1 MIRLDGFENYCK
13 NCFRELTEGSVCPHC
28 QFDNDTENASEYL
41 PLGHMLAGRY
51 VIGRMISRESDGA
64 VYSAYD
70 KILKARITVKEYMP
84 QNLSSRLE
92 GSAEVHVR
100 ERFKEDFD
108 KYKKAFSELWQ
119 TLEKMRSLSA
129 IVPVYDVFEAN
140 GTAYAVCEYIENVP
154 LREYL
159 LRQTGNRTDWQHA
172 RIMFMPVLTTIENL
186 HARGMIHGAICPDNL
201 LLCRDGKV
209 RLSGFVVSDANRQGT
224 ALAFNEKPG
233 YTALE
238 QYENAYKI
246 GPHTDIYAF
255 TACIYRALVGNNPP
269 DAISRQN
276 NDKLMIPNAVAEKMP
291 VYVIRA
297 LGSGLQIRPER
308 RTKTAE
314 ELRERLDASP
324 SVAARATGAARA
336 QGHSDTA
343 EMPAVQPAEPAP
355 QPAPQAEE
363 EAPPKKKQVNTKAV
377 IIACVVVIVLAVA
390 AVAGVLIARQIAA
403 NNEPTDA
410 VSVQT
415 FEVPDFST
423 QGYTREE
430 IQQNAAWNS
439 QFNLT
444 YTEDYNSDV
453 DEGIVFAQSI
463 AAGQTVDQG
472 TEIVLTVSRGT
483 HMETLP
489 DVGGM
494 TEEDARST
502 LTKLGFTVTVVE
514 VANDG
519 THTEGT
525 VKTSYGMSP
534 TAGTSY
540 EVGSEVII
548 QVYGKATTASSTT
561 EPPTES
567 TTEDPTEGQ
576 IVTETPSGEEE
587 QNNSGGVGGLLN
599 GLFN

>member
-1 MIRLDGFENYCK
+1 MDGFENYCK
-13 NCFRELTEGSVCPHC
+13 NCFCELTEGSVCPNC
-28 QFDNDTENASEYL
+28 KFDNDTENPGEFL
-41 PLGHMLAGRY
+41 PLGHALAGRY
-51 VIGRMISRESDGA
+51 VVGRMLTRESDGA

-70 KILKARITVKEYMP
+70 KILKARITIKEYMP
-84 QNLSSRLE
+84 ENLSNRLE
-92 GSAEVHVR
+92 GNAEIHVR
-100 ERFKEDFD
+100 ERFKDDFD
-108 KYKKAFSELWQ
+108 KYKKAFCDLWQ

-129 IVPVYDVFEAN
+129 ILPVYDVFEEN

-159 LRQTGNRTDWQHA
+159 LHQAGNRTDWEHA

-186 HARGMIHGAICPDNL
+186 HARGLIHGAICPDNL

-209 RLSGFVVSDANRQGT
+209 RLTGFVVADANRQGT
-224 ALAFNEKPG
+224 LLAFNEKPG
-233 YTALE
+233 YTAIE

-269 DAISRQN
+269 DAVSRQS

-291 VYVIRA
+291 IYVIKA

-324 SVAARATGAARA
+324 AVAARASGAARA
-336 QGHSDTA
+336 QAHSDTA
-343 EMPAVQPAEPAP
+343 EVPQVQPAEPALP
-355 QPAPQAEE
+355 KAEAE
-363 EAPPKKKQVNTKAV
+363 EAPPKKKQINTKAV
-377 IIACVVVIVLAVA
+377 IITCVVVIVLAVA

-403 NNEPTDA
+403 NNEPTTP
-410 VSVQT
+410 VSVESYQ
-415 FEVPDFST
+415 VPDFST
-423 QGYTREE
+423 PGYTRDE
-430 IQQNAAWNS
+430 IQQNATWNN
-439 QFNLT
+439 QFNLS
-444 YTEDYNSDV
+444 YTEEYNSDV
-453 DEGIVFAQSI
+453 EEGIVFAQSV
-463 AAGQTVDQG
+463 AAGQTVDKG
-472 TEIVLTVSRGT
+472 TQIVLSVSKGT

-494 TEEDARST
+494 REEDARST
-502 LTKLGFTVTVVE
+502 LTKLGFTVTVVQ

-525 VKTSYGMSP
+525 VKNSYGMSP
-534 TAGTSY
+534 AAGTQY

-548 QVYGKATTASSTT
+548 QVYGEATTAPSTT
-561 EPPTES
+561 EPTTES

-576 IVTETPSGEEE
+576 IVTEDSGQTEE
-587 QNNSGGVGGLLN
+587 GGNVNDGLFGGLF
-599 GLFN
+599 G